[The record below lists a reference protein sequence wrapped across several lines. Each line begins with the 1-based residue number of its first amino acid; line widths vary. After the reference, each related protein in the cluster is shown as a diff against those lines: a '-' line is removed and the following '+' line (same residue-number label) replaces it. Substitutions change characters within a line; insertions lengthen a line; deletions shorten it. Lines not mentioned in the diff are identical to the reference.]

1 MNIWRKTL
9 NNKAG
14 KIRLIVLLIGVLE
27 FILPL
32 VNTEDDILYVFS
44 PWIYIGCFLYFTR
57 TIKRKREWV
66 FFGIVFLTACELRY
80 VGFLGDTEDILTAV
94 SILLIIIL
102 ATATIIPFFVDRF
115 YQKKGHGILRLV
127 AFPLTRILMERLI
140 IGKQFNL
147 SLTQFG
153 NKALIQSTAFLGD
166 VFITFVV
173 AFIPSIIVYMIIEK
187 DDKKLR
193 KTGICVLSAFLMMLV
208 LGTVRYL
215 KSKRPENDILMAYA
229 SGPQKTYYEDPSDT
243 EAGYSE
249 NVEYLRKS
257 VKAAAENE
265 AKLIA
270 YAEEAFIVNK
280 TESENL
286 VSKAKELAKEY
297 NIYILLCLDIDDD
310 ENCYNKA
317 LLIDKSGQILSD
329 YIKTNLIPV
338 VEDDY
343 TEGDG
348 EIPCN
353 EIEIDG
359 QKINVSYTICYD
371 ATFSDYL
378 MSMDDRTDLYI
389 NPSWDWDEIDDLN
402 YRMQGMSAVMAGVEL
417 FKPTVDGWSVVSD
430 PYGNV
435 SYKESTLGINYNEV
449 FFAPVTPDKT
459 KTLYK
464 SIYKYV
470 RAFWTIAVG
479 MLVADFFYLL
489 IVLFLDYKKNRK

>member
-1 MNIWRKTL
+1 MSEKYIRQNKTSYSIVKNSRTL
-9 NNKAG
+9 AKTSNLEDAIF
-14 KIRLIVLLIGVLE
+14 IRDLLI
-27 FILPL
+27 
-32 VNTEDDILYVFS
+32 DSSWD
-44 PWIYIGCFLYFTR
+44 
-57 TIKRKREWV
+57 
-66 FFGIVFLTACELRY
+66 LTN
-80 VGFLGDTEDILTAV
+80 
-94 SILLIIIL
+94 
-102 ATATIIPFFVDRF
+102 IPR
-115 YQKKGHGILRLV
+115 
-127 AFPLTRILMERLI
+127 
-140 IGKQFNL
+140 
-147 SLTQFG
+147 
-153 NKALIQSTAFLGD
+153 
-166 VFITFVV
+166 
-173 AFIPSIIVYMIIEK
+173 IIEK

-193 KTGICVLSAFLMMLV
+193 KIGICVLSVFLMMLV
-208 LGTVRYL
+208 LGTVRYF
-215 KSKRPENDILMAYA
+215 KSERSENDILMAYA

-257 VKAAAENE
+257 VEAAAENE

-280 TESENL
+280 AESENL
-286 VSKAKELAKEY
+286 VSKAEELAKEY

-317 LLIDKSGQILSD
+317 LLIDKSGKILSD

-378 MSMDDRTDLYI
+378 MSMDDKTDLFI

-417 FKPTVDGWSVVSD
+417 FKHNGKLREHAVKPVSVFAAAAAPPLRAAHRNSVRRGHKNLLY
-430 PYGNV
+430 P
-435 SYKESTLGINYNEV
+435 GI
-449 FFAPVTPDKT
+449 
-459 KTLYK
+459 
-464 SIYKYV
+464 
-470 RAFWTIAVG
+470 G
-479 MLVADFFYLL
+479 
-489 IVLFLDYKKNRK
+489 IVLFRPGDPRPHGIADDRVFHKEGIAACTADTLSFSRKICNFCDNDLVLIHKSPVLRRFESKKRLKPSQSSEPAFSSACEKLQFAR